1 MIEVLVAFVIFS
13 FGMLGLAGLQTR
25 LLTYNQSS
33 LLRTQ
38 AAALTDDILD
48 RMRLDRQNAI
58 NGRWDSDIDQAST
71 DVANGTQAYQYDLRE
86 WKAEVE
92 AALPEG
98 RASIVMDA
106 AQNNTVT
113 VIVEWNDSRGT
124 DTRNTDG
131 GRERFETRSRL

>member
-1 MIEVLVAFVIFS
+1 MIEVLVAFIIFS

-33 LLRTQ
+33 LFRTQ
-38 AAALTDDILD
+38 AAALTDDLLD

-58 NGRWDSDIDQAST
+58 NSRWDTDLDQAST
-71 DVANGTQAYQYDLRE
+71 DISSGTQPFQFDLRD

-92 AALPEG
+92 SALPEG
-98 RASIVMDA
+98 RASVVMDA

-124 DTRNTDG
+124 DSRNTDG